1 MKTTERFGL
10 SLWELGDLIRMEDFN
25 QNHQKIEEALEQ
37 LSQGGFQLYHGSAG
51 GDSSLEFQIGLK
63 KMGGWEDWNLLGLL
77 LLAPDYEKRSGYS
90 SCCWPPTMRN
100 GPVTATSTRWGLGP
114 GSASRP
120 PALTGCISSR
130 RERALASPSR
140 ACSSPPTW
148 CVSSRGPRPSSRLP
162 PWPAA
167 GPPRASLP
175 DRLNIF

>member
-90 SCCWPPTMRN
+90 YFHQVGSGAGVRFEAPSPYGLYLFTPGKDPGKPVQGMFLSTDMVRFFQGTKTFQQVTSVACGGSPQGVIT
-100 GPVTATSTRWGLGP
+100 GPVEYFLIGIA
-114 GSASRP
+114 
-120 PALTGCISSR
+120 
-130 RERALASPSR
+130 
-140 ACSSPPTW
+140 
-148 CVSSRGPRPSSRLP
+148 
-162 PWPAA
+162 
-167 GPPRASLP
+167 
-175 DRLNIF
+175 